1 MVGAS
6 TSRLI
11 EISCFIGR
19 YSRCP
24 KNKSYSNIHVPIPP
38 QAIYTFLT
46 PHGKLYVAN
55 PNEFY
60 VYYVSQRLHCSPV
73 LPLGFAR
80 GKAER
85 SRSLTS
91 PFVSSGWSSR
101 QSPQRGEPP
110 HGAGSPMLPHKSILL
125 LRALEL

>member
-73 LPLGFAR
+73 LPVRLCQVDGR
-80 GKAER
+80 HQCC
-85 SRSLTS
+85 LT
-91 PFVSSGWSSR
+91 
-101 QSPQRGEPP
+101 
-110 HGAGSPMLPHKSILL
+110 
-125 LRALEL
+125 RASYCYGH